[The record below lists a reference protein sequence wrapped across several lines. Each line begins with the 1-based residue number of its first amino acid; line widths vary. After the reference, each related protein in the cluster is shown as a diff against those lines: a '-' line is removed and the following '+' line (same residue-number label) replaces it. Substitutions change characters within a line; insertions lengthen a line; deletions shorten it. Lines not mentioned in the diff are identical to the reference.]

1 MKKSTVIMAIVL
13 SAILIGIALWAIGLT
28 APVLARDLGDRVE
41 RRHDKNEDRID
52 ERLNNKREKINE
64 RLDAKANKR
73 RTDWEGRR
81 NRIEGHR
88 ERKVD
93 RIDER

>member
-1 MKKSTVIMAIVL
+1 MKKSTVIIAIVL
-13 SAILIGIALWAIGLT
+13 SAILIGTALWAIGLA
-28 APVLARDLGDRVE
+28 APVLAQDLGDRVE
-41 RRHDKNEDRID
+41 RRLDKKEDRID
-52 ERLNNKREKINE
+52 ERLKNKREKINE
-64 RLDAKANKR
+64 PFDAKATKG
-73 RTDWEGRR
+73 RTDWEDKR